1 VIWDLSG
8 ASNLEFRI
16 LYSAMFNPLNFFK
29 KIPKQPENFIALDFG
44 TTSTKAF
51 IFSLPAGR
59 QASNEQVQLLGKGKG
74 TPSEAVE
81 QAADEAGLRP
91 QQAVVALGG
100 QNCWSLTTTI
110 RLNRPHPEKEIRP
123 DEIQKLNEQIFKT
136 AQIKAAVQMPQFTGD
151 LELIPQLID
160 SETLYYKLDGRVYSP
175 GRSATGEGGQV
186 LEASI
191 STAYSPTAHLQQLS
205 KTLKELNLD
214 LWAVSSLMFILV
226 KALANGRPKDFNA
239 LILDIGGEITDLAVV
254 FGGGVWGSVPLPI
267 GGETFT
273 DALIKRLAFDKKEA
287 KEEKIAYAKRQIR
300 EERSLKIEKALESVK
315 DLWLSGVE
323 TALQNFEGIKTF
335 PPRIILT
342 GNGARLEQL
351 KEHLSD
357 YPLMKTL
364 PFTSPPTV
372 EVRTDIGP
380 QDMRLVGEEIWR
392 ESNES

>member
-1 VIWDLSG
+1 
-8 ASNLEFRI
+8 
-16 LYSAMFNPLNFFK
+16 MFNPLNFFK

-51 IFSLPAGR
+51 IFSL
-59 QASNEQVQLLGKGKG
+59 NEQVQLLGKGKG

-81 QAADEAGLRP
+81 QATDEAGLRP

-110 RLNRPHPEKEIRP
+110 RLNRPQPEKEIRP

-136 AQIKAAVQMPQFTGD
+136 AQIRAAVQMPQFTGD
-151 LELIPQLID
+151 LELTPQLID
-160 SETLYYKLDGRVYSP
+160 SETLYYKLDGRAYSP
-175 GRSATGEGGQV
+175 SGGGVGRV
-186 LEASI
+186 LEASV
-191 STAYSPTAHLQQLS
+191 STAYSPAAHLQQLS
-205 KTLKELNLD
+205 KTLKELKLD

-254 FGGGVWGSVPLPI
+254 FGGGVWGTLPLPI
-267 GGETFT
+267 GGEAFT
-273 DALIKRLAFDKKEA
+273 NALVNGLAIDKNDAEGK
-287 KEEKIAYAKRQIR
+287 KIAYAKRQMR
-300 EERSLKIEKALESVK
+300 EEKVLNIEKALESVK
-315 DLWLSGVE
+315 DLWLSGIE

-351 KEHLSD
+351 KGHLSD

-380 QDMRLVGEEIWR
+380 QDMKLVGEEIWR